1 VVFYLGNLMTKD
13 STLSKPR
20 QAGGGGPASGYLAR
34 LPIVAFG
41 LLACLWGIWTSGRE
55 GISQLLAGHSL
66 TTELIK
72 EADDAVRLS
81 PASPEAHYV
90 RASLLSNRDELSE
103 AIKEYERAVA
113 LRPNDYALW
122 LELGLARDRAND
134 VTGALAAFKESVRLA
149 PFYAQPRW
157 QLGNTLFRAGRRDEA
172 FAELRRSIT
181 SNPKL
186 LPQAISLAWAA
197 SGGDVQVVEQ
207 TLQPQTPSAHLSL
220 ASFFVR
226 HGKATEAIAQFR
238 AAGGVSDEQR
248 RVLLADVLASKN
260 FVEAFE
266 VWSSGR
272 QENGESNP
280 QGIGAIVNGGFE
292 EPITLDDPG
301 FGWQL
306 ATNLPAVRTSLDK
319 TEPHTGSYSLRLD
332 WSGNSDPSAGV
343 ISQLVLVQPNT
354 RYRISFAARTREML
368 TIGLPIVTVT
378 DAGSGESVLGQSK
391 TFPQGTS
398 GWQDFTVEFA
408 TTETTKAVL
417 IAVRRQ
423 NCATAPCA
431 AIGHAWFDDL
441 SLQRL

>member
-1 VVFYLGNLMTKD
+1 V
-13 STLSKPR
+13 
-20 QAGGGGPASGYLAR
+20 
-34 LPIVAFG
+34 
-41 LLACLWGIWTSGRE
+41 
-55 GISQLLAGHSL
+55 
-66 TTELIK
+66 
-72 EADDAVRLS
+72 
-81 PASPEAHYV
+81 
-90 RASLLSNRDELSE
+90 
-103 AIKEYERAVA
+103 
-113 LRPNDYALW
+113 LW
-122 LELGLARDRAND
+122 LDLGLARDQAND
-134 VTGALAAFKESVRLA
+134 VDGALAAFRESVRLA

-197 SGGDVQVVEQ
+197 SGGDVQVVER
-207 TLQPQTPSAHLSL
+207 TLQPQTPSAHLDL
-220 ASFFVR
+220 ASFFIR

-248 RVLLADVLASKN
+248 RVLLADLLASKN

-417 IAVRRQ
+417 IAIRRQ